1 MMAKPS
7 HDAHVIGPQFVVPYE
22 INVVVNRCPT
32 GYLEITDI
40 QNNIMFTI
48 RSCNTPLHCQ
58 RLMRDG
64 RGTPIAM
71 LRAKNRTAHD
81 RWNVF
86 RGQSNADSDMIFT
99 AAKNNM
105 IQNQTRVNVSL
116 GNKTSHNVT
125 CDFHIEGSWSKRN
138 CAFFSGESSTIIAQM
153 RLAQPPER
161 FMVTISPNVDY
172 AFVVALIGTID
183 AMKSSGSIKA
193 AGHVA
198 VGIATEAVGAAFG
211 AVRYISGVGPP

>member
-1 MMAKPS
+1 MMAQPS
-7 HDAHVIGPQFVVPYE
+7 HDAHVIGPQFVVPYQ
-22 INVVVNRCPT
+22 INVVVNRCPS

-64 RGTPIAM
+64 CGTPIAM
-71 LRAKNRTAHD
+71 LPKNRTAHD

-86 RGQSNADSDMIFT
+86 RGESNADSDMIFT

-105 IQNQTRVNVSL
+105 IQNQTRVNVFL
-116 GNKTSHNVT
+116 GNKTSHNVA

-138 CAFFSGESSTIIAQM
+138 CAFFSGNTSTIIAQM

-161 FMVTISPNVDY
+161 FMVKISPNVDY

-193 AGHVA
+193 AAHVA
-198 VGIATEAVGAAFG
+198 VGIATG

>member
-1 MMAKPS
+1 MMAQSS
-7 HDAHVIGPQFVVPYE
+7 HDAHVIGPQFVVPYQ

-81 RWNVF
+81 RWNIF

-105 IQNQTRVNVSL
+105 IQNQTHVNVFL
-116 GNKTSHNVT
+116 GNKTSHNVS

-138 CAFFSGESSTIIAQM
+138 CAFFSGNTSTIIAQM

-193 AGHVA
+193 AAHVA
-198 VGIATEAVGAAFG
+198 VGIATG

>member
-1 MMAKPS
+1 MMAQPS
-7 HDAHVIGPQFVVPYE
+7 HDAHVIGPQFVVPYQ

-71 LRAKNRTAHD
+71 LRAK
-81 RWNVF
+81 
-86 RGQSNADSDMIFT
+86 
-99 AAKNNM
+99 
-105 IQNQTRVNVSL
+105 
-116 GNKTSHNVT
+116 
-125 CDFHIEGSWSKRN
+125 
-138 CAFFSGESSTIIAQM
+138 M

-193 AGHVA
+193 AAHVA
-198 VGIATEAVGAAFG
+198 VGIATG

>member
-1 MMAKPS
+1 MMAQPS
-7 HDAHVIGPQFVVPYE
+7 HDAHVIGPQFVVPYQ

-81 RWNVF
+81 RWNIF
-86 RGQSNADSDMIFT
+86 RGQSNVDSDMIFT

-105 IQNQTRVNVSL
+105 IQNQTYVNVFL
-116 GNKTSHNVT
+116 GNKTSHNVS

-138 CAFFSGESSTIIAQM
+138 CAFFSGNTSTIIAQM

-193 AGHVA
+193 AAHVA
-198 VGIATEAVGAAFG
+198 VGIATG